1 MNKHPNAILL
11 CDIYIAGESAQPLAR
26 KAVKSYVL
34 LSPMARGR
42 IAELREAGFNGYFI
56 KPIRQSSLHKQLT
69 DDGTEVPT
77 PKSEARTAAPTTA
90 PSQNKT
96 YRVLLA
102 EDNQINAV
110 LATTIIK
117 RAGHSVEVAQNGAE
131 AVDAVMLGDYDII
144 LMDMHMPEVDGLE
157 ATRRIR
163 RLDGPMRQAPII
175 ALTANAMAADRQKC
189 IAAGM
194 DDFLSKPF
202 EPSDLTSLLAKWG
215 ECKSEW
221 SEAS

>member
-1 MNKHPNAILL
+1 
-11 CDIYIAGESAQPLAR
+11 
-26 KAVKSYVL
+26 
-34 LSPMARGR
+34 
-42 IAELREAGFNGYFI
+42 
-56 KPIRQSSLHKQLT
+56 
-69 DDGTEVPT
+69 
-77 PKSEARTAAPTTA
+77 
-90 PSQNKT
+90 
-96 YRVLLA
+96 
-102 EDNQINAV
+102 
-110 LATTIIK
+110 
-117 RAGHSVEVAQNGAE
+117 
-131 AVDAVMLGDYDII
+131 
-144 LMDMHMPEVDGLE
+144 MPEVDGLE